1 MATLRVRRGSTLA
14 GLSVMALAAAAVLPS
29 GVIAQDASPVVG
41 GTLVVAADGSSF
53 PANLN
58 PAINTSNGATYI
70 SGKVVETLAEDGY
83 DGLQPRLATSW
94 EGSDDG
100 MSFTV
105 HLRDGVTFSDGTPM
119 TSADVKFSAEQVWKP
134 LQSLG
139 RVVFANLESVDTPD
153 DLTAVF
159 NFSAPTPPS
168 LIANALPFVTAVLPA
183 HVYEGTDFATAL
195 QDSPLNQQPIGT
207 GPFTISEIKA
217 GELIRLAKNPS
228 YWGEGQP
235 YLDGIVF
242 QALPD
247 AAARAAALE
256 TGDVQLTVFSGVPR
270 VDLARLDALPGISAT
285 TKGYE
290 GLSYQVTLD
299 FNHRNPI
306 LADVAVRKAIRQALD
321 PQFLVDTVFLGYGAS
336 EATGPIPQ
344 TATDFYTA
352 DKTLYTFDT
361 AAAEA
366 ALDAAGYPR
375 GADGTRFSLRLRAA
389 PFFPETIATGDY
401 VKQALEDVGIKV
413 DIVAADSSSAY
424 ITSVY
429 TDHDFDLSIN
439 SPAYRK
445 DPAISTTILFQGG
458 VPDGTPFSNQWG
470 YDNPDLDKVIADGL
484 TTVDTTARVELYHD
498 FQRIIADDLP
508 NISLV
513 DFVFT
518 PANSDRVQN
527 IGDNPRWAVS
537 NWSNVWLAPAE

>member
-1 MATLRVRRGSTLA
+1 MAIRHARHRTAWV
-14 GLSVMALAAAAVLPS
+14 GLVGVALATAAMLPS
-29 GVIAQDASPVVG
+29 GAIAQDAEPVVG
-41 GTLVVAADGSSF
+41 GTLIVAADGTSF

-100 MSFTV
+100 LSFTV
-105 HLRDGVTFSDGTPM
+105 HLREGVTFSDGEPF

-139 RVVFANLESVDTPD
+139 RVVFANLESVETPD

-159 NFSAPTPPS
+159 KFSAPTPPS
-168 LIANALPFVTAVLPA
+168 LIANALPFVTAVIPA
-183 HVYEGTDFATAL
+183 HVYEGTDFGTAL

-207 GPFTISEIKA
+207 GPFVISEIKA
-217 GELIRLAKNPS
+217 GELIRLTKNPA
-228 YWGEGQP
+228 YWAEGQP
-235 YLDGIVF
+235 YLDEIVF

-256 TGDVQLTVFSGVPR
+256 TGAVQLTVFSGVPR
-270 VDLARLDALPGISAT
+270 VDLARLDALDGISAT

-299 FNHRNPI
+299 FNHRNPV
-306 LADVAVRKAIRQALD
+306 LADPAVRKAIRQALD
-321 PQFLVDTVFLGYGAS
+321 PQFLVDAVFLGYGAS
-336 EATGPIPQ
+336 VATGPIPQ
-344 TATDFYTA
+344 TATDFYTD

-366 ALDAAGYPR
+366 ALDAAGHPR
-375 GADGTRFSLRLRAA
+375 GADGTRFNLRLRAA
-389 PFFPETIATGDY
+389 PFFPETTATGDY
-401 VKQALEDVGIKV
+401 VKQALEDVGIGV
-413 DIVAADSSSAY
+413 EIVAADSSGAY
-424 ITSVY
+424 IDAVY
-429 TDHDFDLSIN
+429 KAHDFDLSIN

-445 DPAISTTILFQGG
+445 DPAISTTILFQSG

-470 YDNPDLDKVIADGL
+470 YANPELDKVIADGL
-484 TTVDTTARVELYHD
+484 TTVDTAARVELYNE

-513 DFVFT
+513 DFRFT
-518 PANSDRVQN
+518 PAHRDQVRNVGN
-527 IGDNPRWAVS
+527 NPRWAVS
-537 NWSNVWLAPAE
+537 NWSDVWLATE